1 MKYEIEI
8 PDLPEGWRPVEY
20 RQAKNGE
27 YYFDIDMVNK
37 CDFTN
42 ITQNSYLIVEK
53 IKKRSLILEETG
65 EIRKVKYG
73 EYYDNGDIVSAWS
86 VKAHGSENKY
96 KIWREVKDSE

>member
-8 PDLPEGWRPVEY
+8 PDLPEGWMPVSY

-53 IKKRSLILEETG
+53 IKPRRIVLEETS
-65 EIRKVKYG
+65 EFR
-73 EYYDNGDIVSAWS
+73 E
-86 VKAHGSENKY
+86 SENGEWAEESDGSIFKWNFACNSSAKY